1 MKDFLAKYF
10 GLAGIVLYSVIAVII
25 RIPVAFVL
33 LGAVVAILILWNPI
47 TRRSDNPDWV
57 ARLYDWYNAQ

>member
-1 MKDFLAKYF
+1 MKDFFAKYF
-10 GLAGIVLYSVIAVII
+10 GLVGIVLYSVIAVII

-33 LGAVVAILILWNPI
+33 LGAVVAISLLWNPI
-47 TRRSDNPDWV
+47 TRRSDSPDWV